1 MARNNADLAHE
12 IEELIKKYNKK
23 PEKKIKKKRYYRT
36 FPAM

>member
-23 PEKKIKKKRYYRT
+23 PEKKRYYRT